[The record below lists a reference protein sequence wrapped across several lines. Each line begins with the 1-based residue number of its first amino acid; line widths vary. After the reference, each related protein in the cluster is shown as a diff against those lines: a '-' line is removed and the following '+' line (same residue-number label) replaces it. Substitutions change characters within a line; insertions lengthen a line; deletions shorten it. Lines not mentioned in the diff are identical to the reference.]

1 MSCKNGDKSRY
12 NRQRNENIHKRALNR
27 RLRKA
32 LQERNA
38 GADSSRRISKSV
50 A

>member
-1 MSCKNGDKSRY
+1 MSAMNGDKARY
-12 NRQRNENIHKRALNR
+12 GRQRNENIHKRARNR

-38 GADSSRRISKSV
+38 GADSLRPGKSV